1 LGNNKNILLCPLD
14 WGLGHS
20 TRCIPIIL
28 KLVENNYSVFVC
40 GNETTRRVILSEVPQ
55 VKFVYFKGYNINY
68 SKSIP
73 FLLKIFLQ
81 FPKILFRIIA
91 EHHQLKKIIKEND
104 INVVISD
111 NRFGLW
117 NKKIKSIYITHQIM
131 IKCPKNL
138 KVFEFLL
145 YSIHN
150 FFINKYSECWIPDN
164 ENANNLSGDLSH
176 KYPVNKNT
184 FYIGPL
190 SRFCSPDSDSRTK
203 KQYDILFLISG
214 PEPQRT
220 VFEKIAL
227 NSASI
232 TPLKIAIVRGVIET
246 TKAEINSE
254 HFIVNYASAVELN
267 NLINNSEL
275 IISRSGYS
283 TIMDLAMLGKNA
295 ILIPTPGQT
304 EQEYLA
310 EYLRNKG
317 CFFYMTQCEFSLK
330 KAVEEAKNYS
340 GIRIQ
345 NNYNLLS
352 ERVCKL

>member
-1 LGNNKNILLCPLD
+1 MLCPLD

-28 KLVENNYSVFVC
+28 KLVENNYSVFVG

-73 FLLKIFLQ
+73 FILKIFLQ

-104 INVVISD
+104 INIVISD

-117 NKKIKSIYITHQIM
+117 NKSIKCIYITHQIM

-145 YSIHN
+145 YRVHN
-150 FFINKYSECWIPDN
+150 FFIKKYSECWVPDI
-164 ENANNLSGDLSH
+164 ENSNNLSGDLSH
-176 KYPVNKNT
+176 KYPLSKNT

-190 SRFCSPDSDSRTK
+190 SRFNSTNSDSRNIK
-203 KQYDILFLISG
+203 LYDILFLISG

-220 VFEKIAL
+220 VLEKIAQ
-227 NSASI
+227 NCVSSSK
-232 TPLKIAIVRGVIET
+232 LKIAIVRGVAET
-246 TKAEINSE
+246 NAKSINSE
-254 HFIVNYASAVELN
+254 HLIVNYASAIELN
-267 NLINNSEL
+267 DLINKSEL

-283 TIMDLAMLGKNA
+283 TIMDLAVLGKNA

-310 EYLRNKG
+310 DYLLNKSS
-317 CFFYMTQCEFSLK
+317 FFYMKQDEFSLN
-330 KAVEEAKNYS
+330 KAVEGAKKYS
-340 GIRIQ
+340 GIRIR
-345 NNYNLLS
+345 NNYNILS
-352 ERVCKL
+352 ERVCLL